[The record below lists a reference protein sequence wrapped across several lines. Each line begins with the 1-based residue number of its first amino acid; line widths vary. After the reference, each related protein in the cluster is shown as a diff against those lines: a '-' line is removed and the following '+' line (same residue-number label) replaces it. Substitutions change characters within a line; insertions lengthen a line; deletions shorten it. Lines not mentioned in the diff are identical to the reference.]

1 MWYVVILIEIQIRGW
16 QIKLVCCRNENILKA
31 DVGQQVGVS
40 INDCRIYHDGSIV
53 QELRYPYLELK
64 FTLTEIRRWCVTC
77 DREFDSS
84 VDGDSHKTHI
94 TEMLHGETVFVL
106 GWGHLEAKLH
116 SCFMNVC
123 NSY

>member
-1 MWYVVILIEIQIRGW
+1 M
-16 QIKLVCCRNENILKA
+16 CCRNENILKA

-94 TEMLHGETVFVL
+94 TEEFAFSKTKGRYMPLDTFAPSETFSAPCQFQLLQGVRGVH
-106 GWGHLEAKLH
+106 W
-116 SCFMNVC
+116 
-123 NSY
+123 